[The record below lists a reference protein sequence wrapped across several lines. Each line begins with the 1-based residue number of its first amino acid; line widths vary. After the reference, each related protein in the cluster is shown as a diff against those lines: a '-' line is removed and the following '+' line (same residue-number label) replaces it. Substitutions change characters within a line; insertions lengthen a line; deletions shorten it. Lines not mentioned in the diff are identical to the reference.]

1 MSGYHRCLQ
10 FCVTNSLFT
19 LNYAAGCQIQT
30 RKVHGIN
37 AGPWLGCNTITFS
50 LSGALV
56 PLIGVITSSLFAQC
70 SILAGVVMISIILVC
85 IPKPPEALP
94 APKAAFAPR
103 HRMLPKKN
111 SSEDVPKLT
120 VTSTKDAKDAGV
132 VKNAEG
138 DANRDGRSEE
148 NGYGGETTS
157 AAVRKN
163 RDVEQDDGSIQMNGK
178 LLEKG
183 QRKSCPYVV
192 EFLAAWEAFW

>member
-1 MSGYHRCLQ
+1 MAEAALDNALLVGDAGAGDGEGQPELRVDWIVLQ
-10 FCVTNSLFT
+10 VPHQREPDQEDRRPTEPRRGEVVGG
-19 LNYAAGCQIQT
+19 AGT
-30 RKVHGIN
+30 V
-37 AGPWLGCNTITFS
+37 A
-50 LSGALV
+50 
-56 PLIGVITSSLFAQC
+56 
-70 SILAGVVMISIILVC
+70 LAGVV
-85 IPKPPEALP
+85 
-94 APKAAFAPR
+94 
-103 HRMLPKKN
+103 
-111 SSEDVPKLT
+111 D
-120 VTSTKDAKDAGV
+120 GV
-132 VKNAEG
+132 GTLAEG

>member
-1 MSGYHRCLQ
+1 
-10 FCVTNSLFT
+10 
-19 LNYAAGCQIQT
+19 
-30 RKVHGIN
+30 
-37 AGPWLGCNTITFS
+37 
-50 LSGALV
+50 
-56 PLIGVITSSLFAQC
+56 
-70 SILAGVVMISIILVC
+70 
-85 IPKPPEALP
+85 
-94 APKAAFAPR
+94 
-103 HRMLPKKN
+103 MLPKKN

-120 VTSTKDAKDAGV
+120 ETSTKDAKDAGV